1 MNELIK
7 ELVAQSGFGVRQNE
21 VYTSKLEH
29 LPITENIQKFA
40 ELIVEECAKICLD
53 RHDTWR
59 WDDGPYSDS
68 GPRDCA
74 RSIKEH
80 FGVEE

>member
-29 LPITENIQKFA
+29 LHAINMEILKRNKDKNRTHTHTHTGYQSFI
-40 ELIVEECAKICLD
+40 
-53 RHDTWR
+53 
-59 WDDGPYSDS
+59 
-68 GPRDCA
+68 
-74 RSIKEH
+74 
-80 FGVEE
+80 